1 VARGDV
7 REKESWQGR
16 QQRFEDT
23 ALEHLSAL
31 YNFALRLTRND
42 RDAED
47 LVQETYL
54 KAYRFFDKFEPG
66 TNIKAWLYRI
76 AKNTFINKYRR
87 RQRSPETVD
96 FEKIESTYENI
107 ISTSQDPLGA
117 NPEEELMRMVLDQEV
132 ERAIDD
138 LPIEYKMVVVLSMV
152 EDFSYKEIADILNC
166 PIGTVMS
173 RLHRGRKLLQQRLLE
188 YAREKGYLK
197 GDGHGGQTD
206 DD

>member
-1 VARGDV
+1 MTGEDV
-7 REKESWQGR
+7 RKSENWQER
-16 QQRFEDT
+16 QDRFEAT

-31 YNFALRLTRND
+31 YNFSLRLTRND

-54 KAYRFFDKFEPG
+54 KAFRFFDKFEPG

-76 AKNTFINKYRR
+76 AKNTFINRYRR

-96 FEKIESTYENI
+96 FEKIESTYESI
-107 ISTSQDPLGA
+107 IESSQDPLGA
-117 NPEEELMRMVLDQEV
+117 NPEQELMKVVLDEQV
-132 ERAIDD
+132 EEAIDD

-173 RLHRGRKLLQQRLLE
+173 RLHRGRKLLQKRLIE

-197 GDGHGGQTD
+197 GDGHHGTAG
-206 DD
+206 